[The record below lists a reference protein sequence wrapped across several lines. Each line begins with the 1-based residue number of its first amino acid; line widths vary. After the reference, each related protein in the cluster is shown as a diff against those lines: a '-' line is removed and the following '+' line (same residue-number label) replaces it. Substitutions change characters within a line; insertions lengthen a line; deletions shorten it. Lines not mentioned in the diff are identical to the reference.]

1 MNSWRPWIFNG
12 HEFEQAP
19 GDGEGQGSPAS
30 CSSLDHIEPDTTAWL
45 NNNHY
50 SRVGF
55 IPSMQVSSYIW
66 KSINIIQHI
75 NGLKEKVKV
84 KVSQWCPTLFDPMD
98 CIVPGIVQARILEW
112 VAFPFSR
119 GSSQPGIKPRYPA
132 LQVDSLPAGLQG
144 KPKNTGV
151 GSLPLL
157 QWIFLTQESSQGLLH
172 CRQILYQLSYEGSP
186 KSKSL
191 CHVQLFATPQ
201 TI

>member
-1 MNSWRPWIFNG
+1 MIEDNMVEWHHLFNG

-112 VAFPFSR
+112 VAFPFFTGSCQPRDQTQVSR
-119 GSSQPGIKPRYPA
+119 IAGRFFTSWATRKIHDTRRCSKNLTNLIPMCDKNSIK
-132 LQVDSLPAGLQG
+132 
-144 KPKNTGV
+144 
-151 GSLPLL
+151 
-157 QWIFLTQESSQGLLH
+157 E
-172 CRQILYQLSYEGSP
+172 E
-186 KSKSL
+186 
-191 CHVQLFATPQ
+191 
-201 TI
+201 